1 MYDYIILLRKVNTK
15 FLGLLN
21 FPLEGRRKGHWKFR
35 GVRLLSEIHEKRL
48 EQLWTGPWGLGDSH
62 TTYRCAY
69 LVPTSNSKSNQSAKC
84 IWPKNVG
91 FINWNTVQNIWH
103 INKHNI
109 AANWFL
115 KVEQYKSTNFHNFQD
130 GAAFCR
136 EVYNWTS
143 SIGRRSLNIPSIEL
157 KVYNWRS

>member
-1 MYDYIILLRKVNTK
+1 MCFHSPLMHIVDIH
-15 FLGLLN
+15 FLN
-21 FPLEGRRKGHWKFR
+21 FPLEGRRKGRWKFR

-115 KVEQYKSTNFHNFQD
+115 KVGQYKSTNFHNFQN
-130 GAAFCR
+130 GAAFAGKF
-136 EVYNWTS
+136 V
-143 SIGRRSLNIPSIEL
+143 IERPQL
-157 KVYNWRS
+157 EGDHWAFQV